1 MIKHAKEKSLTVD
14 VAVVIVNYATPELTM
29 RAVAALAG
37 ERKALP
43 QLRAVVVD
51 GGSPDRSADF
61 LRAQFEGDQYRGWVT
76 FMPLSLNGGFG
87 WANNQA
93 VLKLARQDRPPE
105 FIHFLNPDTE
115 VARGSVVALL
125 NEIQA
130 NPKCAAVGSQL
141 LNADGTA
148 AASAFRFP
156 SAGREFVGGA
166 QSERLGRLFGILA
179 TVIPSSRS
187 KEVDWVTGAS
197 FMVRAKALQ
206 ECGLFDDG
214 FFLYFEEVE
223 LMHRFHSHGWSIR
236 HVPESRVVHI
246 EGAATGLAS
255 ENGQR
260 PLPPYWYQ
268 SRRRYFGLTGGRAA
282 VLASGAAA
290 VMGISVATLKQLALR
305 TAKASGFRFRDFMDA
320 GFFPTAATMRP
331 SVPKWGDVPGRPPA
345 WMVL

>member
-1 MIKHAKEKSLTVD
+1 MIERTREQSFGAD
-14 VAVVIVNYATPELTM
+14 VAVVVVNYATPELTM

-37 ERKALP
+37 EREALP

-61 LRAQFEGDQYRGWVT
+61 LRVQLEEDQYRGWAT
-76 FMPLSLNGGFG
+76 FMPLSLNGGFA

-115 VARGSVVALL
+115 VVKGSVVALV
-125 NEIQA
+125 NEIRD

-141 LNADGTA
+141 LNPDGTA

-156 SAGREFVGGA
+156 SAGREFVSGA
-166 QSERLGRLFGILA
+166 QSESLGRLFGIPA
-179 TVIPSSRS
+179 TVITSSQS

-197 FMVRAKALQ
+197 FLVRANALQ

-236 HVPESRVVHI
+236 HVPESRVVHL
-246 EGAATGLAS
+246 EGAATGLAP
-255 ENGQR
+255 ENAQR

-290 VMGISVATLKQLALR
+290 LMGMSVATLKQLALR
-305 TAKASGFRFRDFMDA
+305 KIKASGFRFRDFMDG

-331 SVPKWGDVPGRPPA
+331 SVPKWGDMPGRPPA
-345 WMVL
+345 WMVP